1 MPAGTRWL
9 SLGVAQPY
17 RAVDATPFNRFATTS
32 VGLVPSD
39 SLASTSPACAM
50 AVFARHLYFPF
61 RLRPGDPFA
70 LPSSIIVRSFS
81 STAPR
86 T

>member
-1 MPAGTRWL
+1 MPADTRWL
-9 SLGVAQPY
+9 SLDVAQPY

-50 AVFARHLYFPF
+50 VSLRITSLFPSA
-61 RLRPGDPFA
+61 FA
-70 LPSSIIVRSFS
+70 LAIPSRYLSSIIVRSFS
-81 STAPR
+81 PTAPR